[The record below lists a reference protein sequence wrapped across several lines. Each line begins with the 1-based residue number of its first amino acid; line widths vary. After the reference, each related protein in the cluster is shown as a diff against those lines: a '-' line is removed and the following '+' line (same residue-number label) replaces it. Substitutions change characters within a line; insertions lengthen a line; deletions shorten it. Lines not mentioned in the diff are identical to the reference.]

1 MSITIPWRN
10 SNSLPCVLFT
20 LGHLELSTLFREMV
34 LSVFTNGV
42 ECANSLANDPHVDEN
57 GAHCASRRKR
67 KQCVLDG
74 KANYI
79 YIWSHLSRMSTS
91 LSFLDLIALMN
102 FSLLLLQKKS
112 KKRLSMSEICGRAKK
127 CRGSIL

>member
-20 LGHLELSTLFREMV
+20 LGNLELSTLFRGMV
-34 LSVFTNGV
+34 FSVFTNGV
-42 ECANSLANDPHVDEN
+42 ECANSLAKDPHVDEN
-57 GAHCASRRKR
+57 GAHCAPRRKS

-79 YIWSHLSRMSTS
+79 YTEPLVKNEHFSQLSGSDSTDEFQS
-91 LSFLDLIALMN
+91 PPV
-102 FSLLLLQKKS
+102 
-112 KKRLSMSEICGRAKK
+112 AKK
-127 CRGSIL
+127 VKEKT